1 MPIGLNTTK
10 VRIAE
15 GGRVVIPAGFRRSL
29 GLEVGQEATLQLI
42 DDTLVLMNPR
52 QAIRRAQALVRK
64 NVSKDV
70 SLVEQLIAERRAEAG
85 RE

>member
-1 MPIGLNTTK
+1 MGVSVHPAK
-10 VRIAE
+10 VRITE

-29 GLEVGQEATLQLI
+29 GLEVGQEATLQLV

-52 QAIRRAQALVRK
+52 QAIRRAQGLVRK